1 MQTILLKTW
10 EWYKKLPW
18 YFKLIGWVVFILI
31 GVISPFIFFRPDKP
45 DHADAVDNTVLGNTE
60 ERVNDIERENAQIK
74 KDIITKKKEIAT
86 KLNQAR
92 NIDAK
97 TLEGRKK
104 IEAATTMEEL
114 DKLQKELG
122 L

>member
-1 MQTILLKTW
+1 
-10 EWYKKLPW
+10 
-18 YFKLIGWVVFILI
+18 LIGWVVFILI